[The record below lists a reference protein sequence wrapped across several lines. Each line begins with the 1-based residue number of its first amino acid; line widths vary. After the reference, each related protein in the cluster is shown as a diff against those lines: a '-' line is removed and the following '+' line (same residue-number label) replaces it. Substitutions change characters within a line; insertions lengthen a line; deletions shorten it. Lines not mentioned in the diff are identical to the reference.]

1 MCHTCGDVCIIFMVR
16 VVMTCCGICMRC
28 AVDVRRLY
36 CGVGACD
43 GMAYAGCDMWCA
55 TGCMLLVVSA
65 YVFGYLLV
73 VCVALYC
80 TMYTIVCVRCV
91 YVWVGGGC
99 RCVRL

>member
-1 MCHTCGDVCIIFMVR
+1 
-16 VVMTCCGICMRC
+16 MTIVLC
-28 AVDVRRLY
+28 DS
-36 CGVGACD
+36 GVCD
-43 GMAYAGCDMWCA
+43 GILYVGCDMWCA

-91 YVWVGGGC
+91 CVGWW
-99 RCVRL
+99 RLPMCTFVTTMWAAIVLVVVD